1 MSRAVLSLGS
11 NLDDRLG
18 HLQGALDGMGAAPV
32 AVSPVY
38 ETPPWGGVPQPDYL
52 NAVVLVEDPA
62 RDARGWLE
70 LAHRLEDAAGRTR
83 EVRWGPRTLDVD
95 VVAVDGTVSADP
107 ELTLPHPR
115 AHERAFVLAPWAD
128 LRPDAELPGHGR
140 VADLA
145 ARARSADPAA
155 VRRRDDLALR
165 WAGRQ

>member
-1 MSRAVLSLGS
+1 VSRAVLSLGS

-18 HLQGALDGMGAAPV
+18 HLQGAVDGMGAAVV

-52 NAVVLVEDPA
+52 NVVVLVADPA

-70 LAHRLEDAAGRTR
+70 LAHELEDAAGRTR

-95 VVAVDGTVSADP
+95 VVDVDGTVSAEE
-107 ELTLPHPR
+107 ELTLPHPW
-115 AHERAFVLAPWAD
+115 AHERMFVLAPWAD
-128 LRPDAELPGHGR
+128 VRPDAELVGHGR

-145 ARARSADPAA
+145 ARLRSAEPAA

-165 WAGRQ
+165 WGVR